1 MRGNIVRSRTNWYE
15 KGEKS
20 SKYFLNLDNSR
31 SGQVTIRRLFDS
43 NGRITVNPQSIMNKL
58 GDYYENFY
66 RKQDSDLNEELC
78 STFLDN
84 NIPILSEESM
94 MA

>member
-1 MRGNIVRSRTNWYE
+1 
-15 KGEKS
+15 
-20 SKYFLNLDNSR
+20 
-31 SGQVTIRRLFDS
+31 
-43 NGRITVNPQSIMNKL
+43 MNEL

>member
-1 MRGNIVRSRTNWYE
+1 MKKAK
-15 KGEKS
+15 KG
-20 SKYFLNLDNSR
+20 SKYFLNLENSR
-31 SGQVTIRRLFDS
+31 SGQSTIRRPFDS
-43 NGRITVNPQSIMNKL
+43 NGRITVNPQSIMNEL